1 MIQIYEYVGYD
12 YVPINSDF
20 YYLLISMQIIN
31 HNHWRMSLKKTA
43 TLNIAQI
50 VKGKFGIIKIE

>member
-20 YYLLISMQIIN
+20 YYLLISMQIMQKK
-31 HNHWRMSLKKTA
+31 RRLKKTA